1 MPRRCSG
8 RGVPNEGICTGRDF
22 CIGTRLVRGALVNQ
36 SGVWAMTEYY
46 KGERISEL
54 LKRINELQV
63 VLDLNKDGIKTE
75 QDFVE
80 YVQGEAS
87 LAIMKAK
94 LTALQGDGK

>member
-1 MPRRCSG
+1 MSCAKG
-8 RGVPNEGICTGRDF
+8 GGYETHTKC
-22 CIGTRLVRGALVNQ
+22 GTFPTCARHVRGALVNQ
-36 SGVWAMTEYY
+36 DRVWTMTEYY

-63 VLDLNKDGIKTE
+63 VLELNKDGIKSAE
-75 QDFVE
+75 DLVE

-94 LTALQGDGK
+94 LTALQGDER

>member
-1 MPRRCSG
+1 
-8 RGVPNEGICTGRDF
+8 
-22 CIGTRLVRGALVNQ
+22 
-36 SGVWAMTEYY
+36 MTQYY

-63 VLDLNKDGIKTE
+63 VLELNKDGIKTE

-94 LTALQGDGK
+94 LTALQGEDR